1 MPGAQ
6 NFGFTTQAGCLLTC
20 SSRQQVLDQRRKP
33 LISSAMFPNSKKLL
47 LMTTTTTTTPTSAM
61 PTKQQT
67 PKFVLK
73 NYKSEIES
81 GEYILKDIDTSY
93 EYYDDD
99 DYVGYDDDD
108 DAYDIID
115 GDDDD
120 DDDYDLDIVDV
131 PGGSFVQPILPF
143 IKRTNKKRRIV

>member
-47 LMTTTTTTTPTSAM
+47 LMTTTTTTPTSAM

-99 DYVGYDDDD
+99 YVGYDDDDD